1 MQYIPAGQ
9 ASQSPLSAHS
19 RVAQRDLWKAGSW
32 RLPTAGSKR
41 LSVRN
46 GDALHSFQNLAP
58 EKAGRQGYTGAVSRP
73 RYRLRLPRR
82 ELVLGERTLVMG
94 ILNVTPDSFSDGGLY
109 LEPEQAV
116 ARARE
121 IERQGADLLDVGAE
135 STRPGSARISEAD
148 ELARL
153 LPVLEGLHG
162 RVSLPISVD
171 TYKPV
176 VAERAVAAG
185 AELINF
191 PALRPVAEMA
201 RVAGRAGVPLVAM
214 HLRGTPDT
222 MHLLPPLEDVVGEV
236 LAGLRQLRDQAWAAG
251 LQREAL
257 ILDPGFGFGKN
268 GDENYTLLARFG
280 ELHQLRCPLL
290 AGTSRKSFIGGTL
303 GLPAHQRIWGTAATV
318 AAAIFAGAH
327 IVRVHDATEIVQ
339 VVRVSDR
346 IRGAAPGSPLPG

>member
-1 MQYIPAGQ
+1 M
-9 ASQSPLSAHS
+9 
-19 RVAQRDLWKAGSW
+19 
-32 RLPTAGSKR
+32 
-41 LSVRN
+41 
-46 GDALHSFQNLAP
+46 
-58 EKAGRQGYTGAVSRP
+58 SRP
-73 RYRLRLPRR
+73 HYRLRLPHR
-82 ELVLGERTLVMG
+82 ELVLGQRTLVMG

-109 LEPEQAV
+109 LQPEEAV

-121 IERQGADLLDVGAE
+121 IEREGADLLDVGAE

-148 ELARL
+148 ELDRL
-153 LPVLEGLHG
+153 LPVLRGLHG

-176 VAERAVAAG
+176 VAEQALVAG

-191 PALRPVAEMA
+191 PALCPVGEMA
-201 RVAGRAGVPLVAM
+201 RIASRAGVPLVAM
-214 HLRGTPDT
+214 HLRGTPNT

-251 LQREAL
+251 LPREAL

-280 ELHQLRCPLL
+280 ELHQLECPLL

-303 GLPAHQRIWGTAATV
+303 GLPAHQRVWGTAATV
-318 AAAIFAGAH
+318 TAAIVAGAH

-339 VVRVSDR
+339 VVRVTDR
-346 IRGAAPGSPLPG
+346 IRGTASGSPLPS